1 MTIKANEIGRTTTVI
16 DGVTYNIVCDE
27 PAAVNDKAILS
38 TDAQVA
44 ERTYLEKDYP
54 EGTFAKS
61 GIAEAIA
68 KAKEVAQK
76 EKVTKLEIKEA
87 DDALKKALGKLDEV
101 KASGKTEVQTK
112 IAQAAEKKEADYTKE
127 SWANFAKAKSAAE
140 TVNASETATAK
151 QLKDAA
157 DALDIAMKALEA
169 KKPDN
174 NNDNNNGNNG
184 NNNSQTPAIGGV
196 IADASGIFNYKVTG
210 NDTVEVKNMTAKG
223 KAKSA

>member
-27 PAAVNDKAILS
+27 PAAVNDKATLS

-127 SWANFAKAKSAAE
+127 SWANFAKAKRMQKWHLLLKQQPQTAE
-140 TVNASETATAK
+140 RCCRCIRHRHESTGSKET
-151 QLKDAA
+151 
-157 DALDIAMKALEA
+157 
-169 KKPDN
+169 
-174 NNDNNNGNNG
+174 G
-184 NNNSQTPAIGGV
+184 
-196 IADASGIFNYKVTG
+196 
-210 NDTVEVKNMTAKG
+210 
-223 KAKSA
+223 

>member
-27 PAAVNDKAILS
+27 PAAVNDKATLS

-61 GIAEAIA
+61 GIAEAIE

-101 KASGKTEVQTK
+101 KPP
-112 IAQAAEKKEADYTKE
+112 
-127 SWANFAKAKSAAE
+127 
-140 TVNASETATAK
+140 AK
-151 QLKDAA
+151 QKYRQRLHRRQKRKKQ
-157 DALDIAMKALEA
+157 ITQKKAGQILQ
-169 KKPDN
+169 KQKGCR
-174 NNDNNNGNNG
+174 NG
-184 NNNSQTPAIGGV
+184 IC
-196 IADASGIFNYKVTG
+196 F
-210 NDTVEVKNMTAKG
+210 
-223 KAKSA
+223 

>member
-27 PAAVNDKAILS
+27 PATVNDKTTLS

-127 SWANFAKAKSAAE
+127 SWANFAKAKGMQKWHLLL
-140 TVNASETATAK
+140 K
-151 QLKDAA
+151 Q
-157 DALDIAMKALEA
+157 
-169 KKPDN
+169 
-174 NNDNNNGNNG
+174 
-184 NNNSQTPAIGGV
+184 
-196 IADASGIFNYKVTG
+196 
-210 NDTVEVKNMTAKG
+210 
-223 KAKSA
+223 

>member
-1 MTIKANEIGRTTTVI
+1 MHRLQRELIWKKISGR
-16 DGVTYNIVCDE
+16 N
-27 PAAVNDKAILS
+27 
-38 TDAQVA
+38 
-44 ERTYLEKDYP
+44 
-54 EGTFAKS
+54 FAKS

-127 SWANFAKAKSAAE
+127 SWANFAKAKRDAE
-140 TVNASETATAK
+140 MAFASETATAK

-157 DALDIAMKALEA
+157 DALDIAMKHW
-169 KKPDN
+169 KQRN
-174 NNDNNNGNNG
+174 RIII
-184 NNNSQTPAIGGV
+184 TTTTTV
-196 IADASGIFNYKVTG
+196 IMEIT
-210 NDTVEVKNMTAKG
+210 TARSRQ
-223 KAKSA
+223 SAA